1 MICQECGN
9 KPAALHFTKIV
20 NGEKTEF
27 HLCESCA
34 REKGDSI
41 PGAPNGFSIHNL
53 LSGILEF
60 EPSMGQN
67 VKQQKKVI
75 RCENCGLTY
84 SQFRKIGR
92 FGCSSCYNHFSDPL
106 NPLLK
111 RVHGNSVH
119 VGKIPK
125 ISGGKIKYKRQIK
138 DLKKELQSK
147 IDLEEFEEA
156 AKLRDEIRSLEQKI
170 SEA

>member
-60 EPSMGQN
+60 EPSMNQTI
-67 VKQQKKVI
+67 KQQKKLI
-75 RCENCGLTY
+75 RCDTCGLTY

-92 FGCSSCYNHFSDPL
+92 FGCSSCYNHFSDQL
-106 NPLLK
+106 DPLLK
-111 RVHGNSVH
+111 RVHGNAVH

-138 DLKKELQSK
+138 DLKVELQTK
-147 IDLEEFEEA
+147 IDHEEFEEA
-156 AKLRDEIRSLEQKI
+156 AKLRDEIRSLEKKI
-170 SEA
+170 AEV